1 VYITI
6 NKDGKWDYA
15 ALEAVIKAWA

>member
-6 NKDGKWDYA
+6 NKDGKGDYA
-15 ALEAVIKAWA
+15 ALEAVIKAWV